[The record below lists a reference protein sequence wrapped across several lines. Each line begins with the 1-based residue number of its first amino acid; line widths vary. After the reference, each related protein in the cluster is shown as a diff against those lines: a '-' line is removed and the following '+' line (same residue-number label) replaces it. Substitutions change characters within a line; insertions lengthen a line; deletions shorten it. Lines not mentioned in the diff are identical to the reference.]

1 MSAVAPAAPSP
12 APATSASR
20 PLGGE
25 DAIWNAFR
33 TELQKLGAQLI
44 VRLLA
49 VVCIAGP
56 FAFAAVLK
64 VQSGT
69 PSDALFGV
77 WVHSS
82 GFAISLVILS
92 FAANW
97 GLPLIAG
104 LLGGDLFASED
115 RHGTWKTILTRS
127 CTRAEVYA
135 AKLLAAGTLTVA
147 LTLLLALSSLLAG
160 FLFVGAH
167 SLVDL
172 SGALT
177 PPGQLLA
184 LTLLSWL
191 LCLLPT
197 LAYTSVAILFSV
209 ATRNGIVGVLGPLL
223 VALLTQLLD
232 LIGKGVV
239 VHLLLIGSAFE
250 GWHGLFT
257 THRFYVP
264 LAVSSLVSVVWIAA
278 CVTASWRILRRRDF
292 LASTVNRGPDWRT
305 PVRVVAIATAI
316 VAVLAL
322 LSGTGPT
329 GDTAHRL
336 SAAIGEEFNDVTLLQ
351 QQLIGR
357 RVPAGAKL
365 DILPNCNRRAA
376 KAVGPGDWNCTLYV
390 YLPQA
395 QSVPFQQ
402 TSVEYDVSVE
412 SDGCYKAQSPPAFIG
427 GPTMPGAHGSTVTNP
442 LYIVY
447 GCFDIL

>member
-1 MSAVAPAAPSP
+1 MSAIAPGAS
-12 APATSASR
+12 ATSASL
-20 PLGGE
+20 PLGG
-25 DAIWNAFR
+25 DTPIWNALR
-33 TELQKLGAQLI
+33 TELQKLGAQL
-44 VRLLA
+44 VSRVLV

-82 GFAISLVILS
+82 GFAISLVILG
-92 FAANW
+92 FAGSW
-97 GLPLIAG
+97 GLPVIAG
-104 LLGGDLFASED
+104 LLGGDLFSSED

-127 CTRAEVYA
+127 CTRTDLYV

-147 LTLLLALSSLLAG
+147 LTLLLALSSLIAG
-160 FLFVGAH
+160 IVFMGAH

-172 SGALT
+172 SGVST
-177 PPGQLLA
+177 PSGELLA
-184 LTLLSWL
+184 LTVLSWI

-197 LAYTSVAILFSV
+197 LAYTAVAILFSL

-223 VALLTQLLD
+223 VALLTELLD

-239 VHLLLIGSAFE
+239 VHLLLIGSAFD

-257 THRFYVP
+257 THHFYGP
-264 LAVSSLVSVVWIAA
+264 LVIASLVSVAWIAA
-278 CVTASWRILRRRDF
+278 CIAASWRILRRRDF
-292 LASTVNRGPDWRT
+292 LASTVSRGPDWRT
-305 PVRVVAIATAI
+305 PVRVVAIAAA
-316 VAVLAL
+316 VLAVLAL
-322 LSGTGPT
+322 LANVGPT
-329 GDTAHRL
+329 GDTTSRL
-336 SAAIGEEFNDVTLLQ
+336 SAAIAEEFNNVTQLQ
-351 QQLIGR
+351 QELIGR

-376 KAVGPGDWNCTLYV
+376 KAVGPGDWNCSLNV

-395 QSVPFQQ
+395 HSVPFQA

-412 SDGCYKAQSPPAFIG
+412 YDGCYKAQSPPAFIG
-427 GPTMPGAHGSTVTNP
+427 GPTMNDARGHSVTNP
-442 LYIVY
+442 LYVVY
-447 GCFDIL
+447 GCFNTL